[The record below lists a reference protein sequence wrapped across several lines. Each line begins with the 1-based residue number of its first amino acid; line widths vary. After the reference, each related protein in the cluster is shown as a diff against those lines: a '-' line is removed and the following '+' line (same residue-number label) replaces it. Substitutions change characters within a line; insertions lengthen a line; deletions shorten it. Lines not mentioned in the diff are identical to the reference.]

1 MAMSSVDA
9 DAVAISVR
17 RHLVFGGLATMAF
30 VVCVGGWAT
39 TTQLAGAVVANGTFV
54 VESYVKTIQHPTGGV
69 VGELLVHEGQQVKAG
84 DVLIRL
90 DATQVRA
97 NLAIVSKRLDELT
110 TREARLEAERD
121 DQETI
126 TFPPVLMEH
135 ERTLDVARAMQG
147 EENLFRSRRDTRIS
161 KKAQLAERIKE
172 YEHQIAGLKDQQEAF
187 EHGIQVRER
196 ELADLRV
203 LLAKGIT
210 SVQRLNELE
219 RDKATLDAYRGQ
231 VVAGQAQ
238 AAGSIAEAKLQILQ
252 VEQDLKTEVTTDLRD
267 TQAKIGEFSERK
279 IAAEDQL
286 RRIDMI
292 APQDGWVH
300 NLAVHTVG
308 GVVSPGGTVM
318 EIVPDQDSLSLEAH
332 ITPQDIHDVR
342 LGQPAVLRLTAFNL
356 RTTPEL
362 NGTVSRVGADLTQ
375 DQRTGNSFYVVRI
388 TIPSDELARLGAMKL
403 VPGMPAEAFV
413 QTGERTALSYL
424 MKPLHDQI
432 ARAFK
437 ED

>member
-1 MAMSSVDA
+1 
-9 DAVAISVR
+9 
-17 RHLVFGGLATMAF
+17 
-30 VVCVGGWAT
+30 
-39 TTQLAGAVVANGTFV
+39 
-54 VESYVKTIQHPTGGV
+54 
-69 VGELLVHEGQQVKAG
+69 
-84 DVLIRL
+84 
-90 DATQVRA
+90 
-97 NLAIVSKRLDELT
+97 
-110 TREARLEAERD
+110 
-121 DQETI
+121 
-126 TFPPVLMEH
+126 
-135 ERTLDVARAMQG
+135 
-147 EENLFRSRRDTRIS
+147 
-161 KKAQLAERIKE
+161 
-172 YEHQIAGLKDQQEAF
+172 
-187 EHGIQVRER
+187 VRER
-196 ELADLRV
+196 ELVDLRV

-238 AAGSIAEAKLQILQ
+238 AAGSIAEARLQILQ

-267 TQAKIGEFSERK
+267 TQAKLGEFTERK

-286 RRIDMI
+286 RRIDMT

-332 ITPQDIHDVR
+332 ITPQDIHDVH
-342 LGQPAVLRLTAFNL
+342 LGQSAVLRLTAFNL

-375 DQRTGNSFYVVRI
+375 DQRTGNSFYVVRV
-388 TIPSDELARLGAMKL
+388 TIPSDKLARLGAMKL

-413 QTGERTALSYL
+413 QTGERMALSYL

-432 ARAFK
+432 ARAFR

>member
-1 MAMSSVDA
+1 MSSVD
-9 DAVAISVR
+9 DDVETSVR
-17 RHLVFGGLATMAF
+17 RHLAFGGFATMAF
-30 VVCVGGWAT
+30 VACVGGWAT

-69 VGELLVHEGQQVKAG
+69 VGELLVHEGQQVRAG

-110 TREARLEAERD
+110 TREARLEAECD
-121 DQETI
+121 DKERI
-126 TFPPVLMEH
+126 TFPLALLAH
-135 ERTLDVARAMQG
+135 EQAPDVARAMQG

-161 KKAQLAERIKE
+161 KKAQLAERIRE
-172 YEHQIAGLKDQQEAF
+172 YEHQIAGLKDQQDAF

-238 AAGSIAEAKLQILQ
+238 AAGSIAETRLQILQ

-332 ITPQDIHDVR
+332 ITPHDIHDVR
-342 LGQPAVLRLTAFNL
+342 LGQQAVLRLTAFNL

-388 TIPSDELARLGAMKL
+388 AIQFDELARLGAMKL

-413 QTGERTALSYL
+413 QTGERTAMSYL

-432 ARAFK
+432 ARAFR

>member
-1 MAMSSVDA
+1 
-9 DAVAISVR
+9 
-17 RHLVFGGLATMAF
+17 MAF
-30 VVCVGGWAT
+30 VACVGGWAT

-54 VESYVKTIQHPTGGV
+54 VESYVKSIQHPTGGV
-69 VGELLVHEGQQVKAG
+69 VGELLVREGQQVKAG

-90 DATQVRA
+90 DATQVKA
-97 NLAIVSKRLDELT
+97 NLAIVSKRLDELS

-121 DQETI
+121 DKDTI
-126 TFPPVLMEH
+126 TFPSMLLEH
-135 ERTLDVARAMQG
+135 ERTPDVARAMQG

-196 ELADLRV
+196 ELVDLRV

-238 AAGSIAEAKLQILQ
+238 AAGSIAEARLQILQ

-267 TQAKIGEFSERK
+267 TQAKLGEFSERK
-279 IAAEDQL
+279 IAADDQL
-286 RRIDMI
+286 RRIDMT

-332 ITPQDIHDVR
+332 ITPQDIHDVH
-342 LGQPAVLRLTAFNL
+342 LGQSAVLRLTAFNL

-375 DQRTGNSFYVVRI
+375 DQRTGNSFYVVRV

-413 QTGERTALSYL
+413 QTGERMALSYL

-432 ARAFK
+432 ARAFR